1 MVSVAGA
8 PAVLEG
14 GCYQQAAHDQPQ
26 LPESMAA
33 AAAAKLAAVAFPTVA
48 ECSAERVRSQN
59 PASTALLLSKQAE
72 VCPSTARS
80 RVSELQI
87 LSVHIAAAAAAVL
100 PVVASR
106 HRLPEYPS
114 QDERRWSGCCQRHP
128 RFGPTCD
135 TYASSGFHWTQ
146 LTLRMSLAAY
156 MQYSMSMQ
164 QLSSSRAPGKKMP
177 TGVACRLRNQRIC
190 ILSSWATIPVSCD
203 CYTGSPASLVMP
215 GIYGFSLC

>member
-8 PAVLEG
+8 PAVMEG
-14 GCYQQAAHDQPQ
+14 GCYQQAGHDQPQ

-48 ECSAERVRSQN
+48 ECSAERVRNQN
-59 PASTALLLSKQAE
+59 PALTALLLSKQAE
-72 VCPSTARS
+72 VCPSAARS
-80 RVSELQI
+80 RVGELLMI
-87 LSVHIAAAAAAVL
+87 SMHIAAAAAAAVV

-114 QDERRWSGCCQRHP
+114 QDVKRWSGCCQRHP

-146 LTLRMSLAAY
+146 LTLRKSLAAY

-164 QLSSSRAPGKKMP
+164 QLFK
-177 TGVACRLRNQRIC
+177 
-190 ILSSWATIPVSCD
+190 
-203 CYTGSPASLVMP
+203 
-215 GIYGFSLC
+215 